1 MEACADISE
10 NDPEG
15 EAVME
20 CPVFVQFL
28 NQYTY
33 ILVFL
38 TSKLI
43 YSTTVQINVIIV

>member
-20 CPVFVQFL
+20 CPVFKSV
-28 NQYTY
+28 Y
-33 ILVFL
+33 
-38 TSKLI
+38 I
-43 YSTTVQINVIIV
+43 YSCLFDKQTNL